1 MSNFKRW
8 TAVGLGAALI
18 AGCSDQGERPAET
31 PATAPAAAAGE
42 GGEGG
47 GEGGESGEGGV
58 NVAAAATDPVVYLSA
73 LALVE
78 AHVRAAAEAAGAGQ
92 QQAAAEMF
100 AHPVSEVLVDM
111 QPTFQQLGVANF
123 EEPFIA
129 ASTATAQGAAPAEV
143 RRQAEG
149 LLDTL
154 EAAEARAP
162 AGGLRNPDVAAA
174 VIADMVDRGALQYGA
189 AKASDAYEPYLDG
202 YGFLL
207 TARAWR
213 ERHGAEIARAAPE
226 TARKIDAAI
235 AALETAYPT
244 ATRPATLG
252 ANEGALLAA
261 ASQVKLATS
270 R

>member
-18 AGCSDQGERPAET
+18 AGCSGEAERPAE
-31 PATAPAAAAGE
+31 APAATPAATAGE
-42 GGEGG
+42 GA

-58 NVAAAATDPVVYLSA
+58 NIAAAATDPVVYLSA

-78 AHVRAAAEAAGAGQ
+78 AHVRAAAEAAGAGER
-92 QQAAAEMF
+92 QAAAEMF
-100 AHPVSEVLVDM
+100 AHPVGEVLVDM
-111 QPTFQQLGVANF
+111 QPTFQQLGVATF

-129 ASTATAQGAAPAEV
+129 ASTATAQGAEPAEV
-143 RRQAEG
+143 RRLATG
-149 LLDTL
+149 LLSTL

-174 VIADMVDRGALQYGA
+174 VIADLVDRGALQYGA
-189 AKASDAYEPYLDG
+189 AKASEAYEPYLDG

-213 ERHGAEIARAAPE
+213 DRHGEEIARATPE

-235 AALETAYPT
+235 TALAAAYPT
-244 ATRPATLG
+244 ATRPAALN
-252 ANEGALLAA
+252 ADEGALLAA
-261 ASQVKLATS
+261 ASQLKLATS

>member
-18 AGCSDQGERPAET
+18 AGCSGEAERPAEA
-31 PATAPAAAAGE
+31 PATTPAAASGE
-42 GGEGG
+42 GA

-78 AHVRAAAEAAGAGQ
+78 AHVRAAAVAAGAGER
-92 QQAAAEMF
+92 QAAAEMF
-100 AHPVSEVLVDM
+100 AHPVGEVLVDM
-111 QPTFQQLGVANF
+111 QPTFQQLGVDPF
-123 EEPFIA
+123 EDPFIA
-129 ASTATAQGAAPAEV
+129 ASTATAQGAGPAEV
-143 RRQAEG
+143 RRLADG
-149 LLDTL
+149 LLAML
-154 EAAEARAP
+154 ESAEARAP

-174 VIADMVDRGALQYGA
+174 VIADLVDRGALQYA
-189 AKASDAYEPYLDG
+189 TAKGSDAYEPYLDG

-213 ERHGAEIARAAPE
+213 DRHGAEIARATPE
-226 TARKIDAAI
+226 TARKIDEAI
-235 AALETAYPT
+235 AALAAAYPT
-244 ATRPATLG
+244 PTRPAALN
-252 ANEGALLAA
+252 ADEGVLLAA
-261 ASQVKLATS
+261 ASQLKLATS